1 METINIMGNKNREKQ
16 KNKKAKT
23 QKGHQSKRGLSRDLG
38 DARCAEGDDEGAHA
52 GAGEGAGEGVE
63 GARGEGGGEEAE
75 DAAAAA
81 GAGDLG
87 VDAGGGAEGDGAV
100 DGGVADAERVA
111 QEAVVLVDERVERAV
126 VARARLQPRERL
138 ERDRVHARERRVDLC
153 RLRLP
158 SRPHRPHSFCS
169 RSWHSSI
176 HNKYSYS

>member
-1 METINIMGNKNREKQ
+1 METINIMGNQNREKQ

-126 VARARLQPRERL
+126 VAWARLQPRERL